1 MSHTALAIWWRLLH
15 KTADGRRPAQHR
27 TIRQVKT
34 DSPTYR
40 RLDFPRASGTSI
52 VRTVRVVV
60 CAIASAPRGA
70 LSVSFLRAGAPG
82 AGDPAAAGDGGSGAA
97 GNAGVTGAGSGA
109 AAAGAVSA
117 RAAASTAFL
126 AARRRSFRSSSCRAI
141 RRA

>member
-1 MSHTALAIWWRLLH
+1 M
-15 KTADGRRPAQHR
+15 AQHR
-27 TIRQVKT
+27 TIQQIKT
-34 DSPTYR
+34 NSPIYR
-40 RLDFPRASGTSI
+40 LLVFPRCSGTSI

-70 LSVSFLRAGAPG
+70 LSVSFLRAGATG
-82 AGDPAAAGDGGSGAA
+82 VGDSAATGGGGSGAA

-126 AARRRSFRSSSCRAI
+126 AARRR
-141 RRA
+141 

>member
-1 MSHTALAIWWRLLH
+1 MLRRLAFSIQVSQCRR
-15 KTADGRRPAQHR
+15 AEARRPAQHR

-70 LSVSFLRAGAPG
+70 LSVSFLRAGATG
-82 AGDPAAAGDGGSGAA
+82 VGDPAAAGDGGSGAA

-109 AAAGAVSA
+109 AAARAGSA
-117 RAAASTAFL
+117 RGGAWAAL
-126 AARRRSFRSSSCRAI
+126 P
-141 RRA
+141 